1 MMKKGFQTV
10 ATTVQRVAKKGFVI
24 LIDGKEMQ
32 PDTTSN
38 RAVFRSF
45 LMELIGTSRFK
56 GAWPDPDD
64 LSVEINLTTK
74 GEVNGYDDRKNLIV
88 PINDRNDGYV
98 HLAFDF
104 KVSSIAPTYDVFV
117 RNRYETIKMRKEG
130 KVYNYSKVTSSA
142 CSESDERPLRIFKGV
157 TRFASDSYS
166 SVWLPSVIREN
177 IQNVLWTTAVAIY
190 FQGRSNQRSFRLDDV
205 KSKRFDQLEKYDYVA
220 WIRSSRLKEE
230 VDVNDWLGSV
240 DLNSFKTSEGVRWS
254 RDDNAT
260 YYVEQG

>member
-1 MMKKGFQTV
+1 MKKGFQTV
-10 ATTVQRVAKKGFVI
+10 ATSVQRVAKKGFVI
-24 LIDGKEMQ
+24 LIDGKEME

-45 LMELIGTSRFK
+45 LTELIDTSRFK
-56 GAWPDPDD
+56 GTWPDPDE
-64 LSVEINLTTK
+64 LLVEINLTTK
-74 GEVNGYDDRKNLIV
+74 GEVNGLDDSKNLIV

-98 HLAFDF
+98 HLAFEF
-104 KVSSIAPTYDVFV
+104 KVSSVAPAYDVFV
-117 RNRYETIKMRKEG
+117 RNRYETIKMRKEDT
-130 KVYNYSKVTSSA
+130 VYNYSKVTSSA

-190 FQGRSNQRSFRLDDV
+190 YQGRSNQRSFRLDDIKR
-205 KSKRFDQLEKYDYVA
+205 KSFDELEKYDYVA
-220 WIRSSRLKEE
+220 WVSSSRLKKEIE
-230 VDVNDWLGSV
+230 INDWLESI
-240 DLNSFKTSEGVRWS
+240 DLSSFKVCGGVRWS

-260 YYVEQG
+260 YFIEKR